1 MLTAYLPDI
10 LRGFERS
17 YSQLADRAADY
28 LFFAATWFAAGSW
41 FDIGLKVGALVVV
54 LGAIHFAL
62 GGQTALGDKKPL
74 GPTIMWGIVFVVV
87 GLVIVSVMMKS

>member
-1 MLTAYLPDI
+1 MLTAYLPDV

-17 YSQLADRAADY
+17 YSRLADQAADY
-28 LFFAATWFAAGSW
+28 LFSAATWFASGTW

-74 GPTIMWGIVFVVV
+74 GPTIMWGIVLVLAGLVVV
-87 GLVIVSVMMKS
+87 SVIIKS